1 MTEHARGI
9 SFEGVGKEYRTRD
22 DRPLLALET
31 VDLKIAAGEF
41 VSVLGPSG
49 CGKSTLMRMVA
60 GLLAPSWG
68 SVKIS
73 GDPVAKPRPDIGV
86 VFQQPLLLPWLGVL
100 DNVLV
105 PVSVQGRNRR
115 DYLDRAHELIRMVGL
130 AGFEQRLPNEL
141 SGGMQQRVALARAL
155 VHDPA
160 VLLMDEPFAAL
171 DAMTRETMNNELQRI
186 WMTQQ
191 KTVLFITHGISEAV
205 FLGDRVVVMT
215 SRPGKVS
222 AVFNIDFPR
231 PRDASLLATPEF
243 GRTTA
248 KIRAIFDQAQAAPA
262 VIAA

>member
-1 MTEHARGI
+1 MSEASKGI
-9 SFEGVGKEYRTRD
+9 SFQGVGKEYIGNAGE
-22 DRPLLALET
+22 PLLALDT
-31 VDLKIAAGEF
+31 VDLDIAAGSF

-49 CGKSTLMRMVA
+49 CGKTTLMRMVA
-60 GLLAPSWG
+60 GLLTPSWG
-68 SVKIS
+68 TVRVS
-73 GDPVAKPRPDIGV
+73 DEAVARPRPDIGV

-105 PVSVQGRNRR
+105 PVTVQGRRRR
-115 DYLDRAHELIRMVGL
+115 DYLDRAHQLIAMVGL
-130 AGFEQRLPNEL
+130 AGFEKRLPAEL

-171 DAMTRETMNNELQRI
+171 DAMTRETMNHELQRI
-186 WMTQQ
+186 WLEQC

-222 AVFNIDFPR
+222 AVIDVPFAR
-231 PRDASLLATPEF
+231 PRDSALLVSPDFARCVED
-243 GRTTA
+243 
-248 KIRAIFDQAQAAPA
+248 IRAIFNHAHQGGEA
-262 VIAA
+262 VTA